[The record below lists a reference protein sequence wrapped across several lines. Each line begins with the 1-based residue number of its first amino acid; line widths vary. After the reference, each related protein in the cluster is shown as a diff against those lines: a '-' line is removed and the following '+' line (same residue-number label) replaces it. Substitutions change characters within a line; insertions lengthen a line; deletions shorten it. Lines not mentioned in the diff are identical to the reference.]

1 MADLELQ
8 PRFWVPLGVVGL
20 GLACGLLSWI
30 AAAVVV
36 LFGCFLMLQTALLR
50 LRFEAEALV
59 VTRSGDEIRRFP
71 YSDWMGWRVFWP
83 KHSPAHPVAVGKA
96 ANLISAAGDHQRF
109 GFKAQPQQRGL
120 QHQKTAKQHHHC
132 CGNPAQQAASQ
143 PQSHNPQGHPEAG
156 LEFQISHR
164 APG

>member
-20 GLACGLLSWI
+20 GLACGLLNWI

-71 YSDWMGWRVFWP
+71 YSDWMNWRVFWP
-83 KHSPAHPVAVGKA
+83 AVPVLFYFREVNSIHFLPMLFDANALREQLTTRIGPSGTHLKEAAPPA
-96 ANLISAAGDHQRF
+96 D
-109 GFKAQPQQRGL
+109 
-120 QHQKTAKQHHHC
+120 
-132 CGNPAQQAASQ
+132 
-143 PQSHNPQGHPEAG
+143 
-156 LEFQISHR
+156 
-164 APG
+164 APRE

>member
-20 GLACGLLSWI
+20 GLAGGLLNWI

-36 LFGCFLMLQTALLR
+36 LFGLFLMLQTALLR

-83 KHSPAHPVAVGKA
+83 AVPVLFYFREVNSIHFLPMLFDANALREQLTTRIGPSGTHLKEAAPPA
-96 ANLISAAGDHQRF
+96 D
-109 GFKAQPQQRGL
+109 
-120 QHQKTAKQHHHC
+120 
-132 CGNPAQQAASQ
+132 
-143 PQSHNPQGHPEAG
+143 
-156 LEFQISHR
+156 
-164 APG
+164 APRE

>member
-8 PRFWVPLGVVGL
+8 PRFWVPLGVVAL

-83 KHSPAHPVAVGKA
+83 AVPVLFYFREVNSIHFLPMLFDANALIEQLTTRIGPSGTHSKEAAPPA
-96 ANLISAAGDHQRF
+96 D
-109 GFKAQPQQRGL
+109 
-120 QHQKTAKQHHHC
+120 
-132 CGNPAQQAASQ
+132 
-143 PQSHNPQGHPEAG
+143 
-156 LEFQISHR
+156 
-164 APG
+164 APRE

>member
-1 MADLELQ
+1 M
-8 PRFWVPLGVVGL
+8 

-83 KHSPAHPVAVGKA
+83 AVPVLFYFREVKSIHFLPMLFDANALNEQLTTRIGPSGTHSTEAAPPA
-96 ANLISAAGDHQRF
+96 D
-109 GFKAQPQQRGL
+109 
-120 QHQKTAKQHHHC
+120 
-132 CGNPAQQAASQ
+132 
-143 PQSHNPQGHPEAG
+143 
-156 LEFQISHR
+156 
-164 APG
+164 APRE

>member
-20 GLACGLLSWI
+20 GLACGLLNWI

-36 LFGCFLMLQTALLR
+36 LFGLFLMLQTALLR

-83 KHSPAHPVAVGKA
+83 AVPVLFYFREVNSIHFLPMLFDANALKEQLTTRIGPSGTHLKEAAPPA
-96 ANLISAAGDHQRF
+96 D
-109 GFKAQPQQRGL
+109 
-120 QHQKTAKQHHHC
+120 
-132 CGNPAQQAASQ
+132 
-143 PQSHNPQGHPEAG
+143 
-156 LEFQISHR
+156 
-164 APG
+164 APRE

>member
-50 LRFEAEALV
+50 LRFEAAALV

-83 KHSPAHPVAVGKA
+83 AVPVLFYFREVNSIHFLPMLFDANALIEQLTTRIGPSGTHSKEAAPPA
-96 ANLISAAGDHQRF
+96 D
-109 GFKAQPQQRGL
+109 
-120 QHQKTAKQHHHC
+120 
-132 CGNPAQQAASQ
+132 
-143 PQSHNPQGHPEAG
+143 
-156 LEFQISHR
+156 
-164 APG
+164 APRE

>member
-20 GLACGLLSWI
+20 GLACGLLNWI

-50 LRFEAEALV
+50 LRFETEALV

-83 KHSPAHPVAVGKA
+83 AVPVLFYFREVNSIHFLPMLFDANALREQLTTRIGPSGTHLKEAAPPA
-96 ANLISAAGDHQRF
+96 D
-109 GFKAQPQQRGL
+109 
-120 QHQKTAKQHHHC
+120 
-132 CGNPAQQAASQ
+132 
-143 PQSHNPQGHPEAG
+143 
-156 LEFQISHR
+156 
-164 APG
+164 APRE

>member
-8 PRFWVPLGVVGL
+8 PRFWVPLSVVGL
-20 GLACGLLSWI
+20 GLACGLLNWI

-50 LRFEAEALV
+50 LRFETEALV

-83 KHSPAHPVAVGKA
+83 AVPVLFYFREVNSIHFLPMLFDANALNEQLTTRIGPSGTHLKEAAPPA
-96 ANLISAAGDHQRF
+96 D
-109 GFKAQPQQRGL
+109 
-120 QHQKTAKQHHHC
+120 
-132 CGNPAQQAASQ
+132 
-143 PQSHNPQGHPEAG
+143 
-156 LEFQISHR
+156 
-164 APG
+164 APRE

>member
-30 AAAVVV
+30 AAAMVV

-83 KHSPAHPVAVGKA
+83 AVPVLFYFREVNSIHFLPMLFDANALNEQLTTRIGPSETHSTEAAPPA
-96 ANLISAAGDHQRF
+96 D
-109 GFKAQPQQRGL
+109 
-120 QHQKTAKQHHHC
+120 
-132 CGNPAQQAASQ
+132 
-143 PQSHNPQGHPEAG
+143 
-156 LEFQISHR
+156 
-164 APG
+164 APRE

>member
-20 GLACGLLSWI
+20 GLACSLLSWI

-83 KHSPAHPVAVGKA
+83 AVPVLFYFREVNSIHFLPMLFDANALNEQLTTRIGPSGTHSKEAAPPA
-96 ANLISAAGDHQRF
+96 D
-109 GFKAQPQQRGL
+109 
-120 QHQKTAKQHHHC
+120 
-132 CGNPAQQAASQ
+132 
-143 PQSHNPQGHPEAG
+143 
-156 LEFQISHR
+156 
-164 APG
+164 APRE

>member
-8 PRFWVPLGVVGL
+8 PRFWVPLGVVAL

-71 YSDWMGWRVFWP
+71 YSDWMNWRVFWP
-83 KHSPAHPVAVGKA
+83 AVPVLFYFREVNSIHFLPMLFDANALIEQLTTRIGPSGTHSKEAAPPA
-96 ANLISAAGDHQRF
+96 D
-109 GFKAQPQQRGL
+109 
-120 QHQKTAKQHHHC
+120 
-132 CGNPAQQAASQ
+132 
-143 PQSHNPQGHPEAG
+143 
-156 LEFQISHR
+156 
-164 APG
+164 APRE

>member
-20 GLACGLLSWI
+20 GLACGLLNWI

-50 LRFEAEALV
+50 LRFETKALV

-83 KHSPAHPVAVGKA
+83 AVPVLFYFREVNSIHFLPMLFDANALREQLTTRIGPSGTHLKEAAPPA
-96 ANLISAAGDHQRF
+96 D
-109 GFKAQPQQRGL
+109 
-120 QHQKTAKQHHHC
+120 
-132 CGNPAQQAASQ
+132 
-143 PQSHNPQGHPEAG
+143 
-156 LEFQISHR
+156 
-164 APG
+164 APRE

>member
-20 GLACGLLSWI
+20 GLACGLLNWI

-59 VTRSGDEIRRFP
+59 VTRSGNEIRRFP
-71 YSDWMGWRVFWP
+71 YSDWMNWRVFWP
-83 KHSPAHPVAVGKA
+83 ALPVLFYFREVNSIHFLPMLFDANALREQLTTRIGPSGTHLKEAAPPA
-96 ANLISAAGDHQRF
+96 D
-109 GFKAQPQQRGL
+109 
-120 QHQKTAKQHHHC
+120 
-132 CGNPAQQAASQ
+132 
-143 PQSHNPQGHPEAG
+143 
-156 LEFQISHR
+156 
-164 APG
+164 APRE

>member
-8 PRFWVPLGVVGL
+8 PRFWVPLGVMGL
-20 GLACGLLSWI
+20 GLACGLLNWI

-83 KHSPAHPVAVGKA
+83 AVPVLFYFREVNSIHFLPMLFDSNALNEQLTTRIGPSGTHSKEAAPPA
-96 ANLISAAGDHQRF
+96 D
-109 GFKAQPQQRGL
+109 
-120 QHQKTAKQHHHC
+120 
-132 CGNPAQQAASQ
+132 
-143 PQSHNPQGHPEAG
+143 
-156 LEFQISHR
+156 
-164 APG
+164 APRE

>member
-83 KHSPAHPVAVGKA
+83 AVPVLFYFREVNSIHFLPMLFDANALREQLTTRIGPSGTHLKEAAPPA
-96 ANLISAAGDHQRF
+96 D
-109 GFKAQPQQRGL
+109 
-120 QHQKTAKQHHHC
+120 
-132 CGNPAQQAASQ
+132 
-143 PQSHNPQGHPEAG
+143 
-156 LEFQISHR
+156 
-164 APG
+164 APRE

>member
-8 PRFWVPLGVVGL
+8 PRFWVPLGVGGL

-83 KHSPAHPVAVGKA
+83 AVPVLFYFREINSIHFLPMLFDANALNEQLTTRIGPSGTRSKEAAPPADDP
-96 ANLISAAGDHQRF
+96 R
-109 GFKAQPQQRGL
+109 
-120 QHQKTAKQHHHC
+120 
-132 CGNPAQQAASQ
+132 
-143 PQSHNPQGHPEAG
+143 E
-156 LEFQISHR
+156 
-164 APG
+164 

>member
-59 VTRSGDEIRRFP
+59 VTRSGNEIRRFP

-83 KHSPAHPVAVGKA
+83 GVPVLFYFREVNSIHFLPMLFDANALKEQLTTRIGPSGTHLKEAAPPA
-96 ANLISAAGDHQRF
+96 D
-109 GFKAQPQQRGL
+109 
-120 QHQKTAKQHHHC
+120 
-132 CGNPAQQAASQ
+132 
-143 PQSHNPQGHPEAG
+143 
-156 LEFQISHR
+156 
-164 APG
+164 APRE

>member
-1 MADLELQ
+1 MADTELQ

-36 LFGCFLMLQTALLR
+36 LFGLFLMLQTALLR

-71 YSDWMGWRVFWP
+71 YSDWMSWQVFWP
-83 KHSPAHPVAVGKA
+83 GVPVLFYFREVKSIHFLPMLFDANALNDQLTTRIGPSGTHLKEAAPPA
-96 ANLISAAGDHQRF
+96 D
-109 GFKAQPQQRGL
+109 
-120 QHQKTAKQHHHC
+120 
-132 CGNPAQQAASQ
+132 
-143 PQSHNPQGHPEAG
+143 
-156 LEFQISHR
+156 
-164 APG
+164 APHE

>member
-83 KHSPAHPVAVGKA
+83 AVPVLFYFREVNSIHFLPMLFDACLLYTSPSPRDRQKSRMPS
-96 ANLISAAGDHQRF
+96 SA
-109 GFKAQPQQRGL
+109 
-120 QHQKTAKQHHHC
+120 
-132 CGNPAQQAASQ
+132 
-143 PQSHNPQGHPEAG
+143 
-156 LEFQISHR
+156 
-164 APG
+164 

>member
-59 VTRSGDEIRRFP
+59 VTRSGDVIRRFP

-83 KHSPAHPVAVGKA
+83 AVPVLFYFREVNSIHFLPMLFDANALIEQLTTRIGPSGTHLKEAAPPA
-96 ANLISAAGDHQRF
+96 D
-109 GFKAQPQQRGL
+109 
-120 QHQKTAKQHHHC
+120 
-132 CGNPAQQAASQ
+132 
-143 PQSHNPQGHPEAG
+143 
-156 LEFQISHR
+156 
-164 APG
+164 APRE

>member
-20 GLACGLLSWI
+20 GLACGLLNWI

-36 LFGCFLMLQTALLR
+36 LFGLFLMLQTALLR

-83 KHSPAHPVAVGKA
+83 AVPVLFYFREVNSIHFLPMLFDANALSEQLTTRIGPSGTHLKEAAPPA
-96 ANLISAAGDHQRF
+96 D
-109 GFKAQPQQRGL
+109 
-120 QHQKTAKQHHHC
+120 
-132 CGNPAQQAASQ
+132 
-143 PQSHNPQGHPEAG
+143 
-156 LEFQISHR
+156 
-164 APG
+164 APRE

>member
-20 GLACGLLSWI
+20 GLACGLLNWI
-30 AAAVVV
+30 AAAFVV
-36 LFGCFLMLQTALLR
+36 LFGGFLMLQTALLR

-83 KHSPAHPVAVGKA
+83 AVPVLFYFREVNSIHFLPMLFDANALNEQLTTRIGPSGTHSKEAAPPA
-96 ANLISAAGDHQRF
+96 D
-109 GFKAQPQQRGL
+109 
-120 QHQKTAKQHHHC
+120 
-132 CGNPAQQAASQ
+132 
-143 PQSHNPQGHPEAG
+143 
-156 LEFQISHR
+156 
-164 APG
+164 APRE

>member
-8 PRFWVPLGVVGL
+8 PRFWVPLGVVAL

-83 KHSPAHPVAVGKA
+83 AVPVLFYFREVNSIHFLPMLFDANALIEQLTTRIGPSGTHLKEAAPPA
-96 ANLISAAGDHQRF
+96 D
-109 GFKAQPQQRGL
+109 
-120 QHQKTAKQHHHC
+120 
-132 CGNPAQQAASQ
+132 
-143 PQSHNPQGHPEAG
+143 
-156 LEFQISHR
+156 
-164 APG
+164 APRE

>member
-8 PRFWVPLGVVGL
+8 PRFWVPLGVVAL

-83 KHSPAHPVAVGKA
+83 AVPVLFYFREVNSIHFLPMLFDANALREQLTTRIGPSGTHLKEAAPPA
-96 ANLISAAGDHQRF
+96 D
-109 GFKAQPQQRGL
+109 
-120 QHQKTAKQHHHC
+120 
-132 CGNPAQQAASQ
+132 
-143 PQSHNPQGHPEAG
+143 
-156 LEFQISHR
+156 
-164 APG
+164 APRE

>member
-1 MADLELQ
+1 MADVELQ

-36 LFGCFLMLQTALLR
+36 LFGLFLMLQTALLR

-59 VTRSGDEIRRFP
+59 VTRSGNEIRRFP

-83 KHSPAHPVAVGKA
+83 AVPVLFYFREVKSIHFLPMLFEATALNEQLTKRIGPSGTHSTEAAPPA
-96 ANLISAAGDHQRF
+96 D
-109 GFKAQPQQRGL
+109 
-120 QHQKTAKQHHHC
+120 
-132 CGNPAQQAASQ
+132 
-143 PQSHNPQGHPEAG
+143 
-156 LEFQISHR
+156 
-164 APG
+164 APRE

>member
-83 KHSPAHPVAVGKA
+83 AVPVLFYFREVNSIHFLPMLFDANALIEQLTTRIGPNGTHSKEAAPPA
-96 ANLISAAGDHQRF
+96 D
-109 GFKAQPQQRGL
+109 
-120 QHQKTAKQHHHC
+120 
-132 CGNPAQQAASQ
+132 
-143 PQSHNPQGHPEAG
+143 
-156 LEFQISHR
+156 
-164 APG
+164 APRE

>member
-8 PRFWVPLGVVGL
+8 PRFWVPLGVMGL

-83 KHSPAHPVAVGKA
+83 AVPVLFYFREVNSIHFLPMLFDANALIEQLTTRIGPSGTHSKEAAPPA
-96 ANLISAAGDHQRF
+96 D
-109 GFKAQPQQRGL
+109 
-120 QHQKTAKQHHHC
+120 
-132 CGNPAQQAASQ
+132 
-143 PQSHNPQGHPEAG
+143 
-156 LEFQISHR
+156 
-164 APG
+164 APRE

>member
-20 GLACGLLSWI
+20 GLACGLLNWI

-36 LFGCFLMLQTALLR
+36 LFGLFLMLQTALLR
-50 LRFEAEALV
+50 LRFEAKALV

-83 KHSPAHPVAVGKA
+83 ALPVLFYFREVNSIHFLPMLFDANSLNEQLTTRIGPSGTDLKEAAPPA
-96 ANLISAAGDHQRF
+96 D
-109 GFKAQPQQRGL
+109 
-120 QHQKTAKQHHHC
+120 
-132 CGNPAQQAASQ
+132 
-143 PQSHNPQGHPEAG
+143 
-156 LEFQISHR
+156 
-164 APG
+164 APRE

>member
-83 KHSPAHPVAVGKA
+83 AVPVLFYFREVKSIHFLPMLFDANALNEQLTTRIGPSGTRLKEAAPPA
-96 ANLISAAGDHQRF
+96 D
-109 GFKAQPQQRGL
+109 
-120 QHQKTAKQHHHC
+120 
-132 CGNPAQQAASQ
+132 
-143 PQSHNPQGHPEAG
+143 
-156 LEFQISHR
+156 
-164 APG
+164 APRE

>member
-8 PRFWVPLGVVGL
+8 PRFWVPLGVVAL

-71 YSDWMGWRVFWP
+71 YNDWMGWRVFWP
-83 KHSPAHPVAVGKA
+83 AVPVLFYFREVNSIHFLPMLFDANALIEQLTTRIGPSGTHLKEAAPPA
-96 ANLISAAGDHQRF
+96 D
-109 GFKAQPQQRGL
+109 
-120 QHQKTAKQHHHC
+120 
-132 CGNPAQQAASQ
+132 
-143 PQSHNPQGHPEAG
+143 
-156 LEFQISHR
+156 
-164 APG
+164 APRE

>member
-8 PRFWVPLGVVGL
+8 PRFWVPLGVVGF

-83 KHSPAHPVAVGKA
+83 AVPVLFYFREVNSIHFLPMLFDANALREQLTTRIGPSGTHLKEAAPPA
-96 ANLISAAGDHQRF
+96 D
-109 GFKAQPQQRGL
+109 
-120 QHQKTAKQHHHC
+120 
-132 CGNPAQQAASQ
+132 
-143 PQSHNPQGHPEAG
+143 
-156 LEFQISHR
+156 
-164 APG
+164 APRE

>member
-30 AAAVVV
+30 AAAFVV
-36 LFGCFLMLQTALLR
+36 LFGGFLMLQTALLR

-83 KHSPAHPVAVGKA
+83 AVPVLFYFREVKSIHFLPMLFDANALIEQLTTRIGPSGTHSKEAAPPA
-96 ANLISAAGDHQRF
+96 D
-109 GFKAQPQQRGL
+109 
-120 QHQKTAKQHHHC
+120 
-132 CGNPAQQAASQ
+132 
-143 PQSHNPQGHPEAG
+143 
-156 LEFQISHR
+156 
-164 APG
+164 APRE

>member
-20 GLACGLLSWI
+20 GLSCGLLSWI

-50 LRFEAEALV
+50 LRFEAGALV

-83 KHSPAHPVAVGKA
+83 AVPVLFYFREVNSIHFLPMLFDANALIEQLTTRIGPSGTHSKEAAPPA
-96 ANLISAAGDHQRF
+96 D
-109 GFKAQPQQRGL
+109 
-120 QHQKTAKQHHHC
+120 
-132 CGNPAQQAASQ
+132 
-143 PQSHNPQGHPEAG
+143 
-156 LEFQISHR
+156 
-164 APG
+164 APRE